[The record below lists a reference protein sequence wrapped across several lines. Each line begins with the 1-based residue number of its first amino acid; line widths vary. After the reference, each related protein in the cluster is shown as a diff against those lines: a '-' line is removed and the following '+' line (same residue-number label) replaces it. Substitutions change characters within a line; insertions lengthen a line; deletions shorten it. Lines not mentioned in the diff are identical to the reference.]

1 MPGKITT
8 EQAYKFAK
16 SLVRGQKDAA
26 KILETIAEDQLREV
40 I

>member
-8 EQAYKFAK
+8 EQAYKFTKA
-16 SLVRGQKDAA
+16 LARGQKDAL
-26 KILETIAEDQLREV
+26 KIIETIAEDQFREV